1 MAIEESTRQFLPRK
15 PRTSSWLDK
24 WLFFVVFV
32 VGVAGMFIFWWLVG
46 SGWFVTAWPVLCLV
60 VYGYIVWRTERVQIR
75 EDRAGDNVYY
85 LGFLYTLV
93 SLAHALWSFANTEDG
108 SGGSA
113 QIITD
118 FGIALITTISGL
130 AGRVILNQMRED
142 PIEAERSA
150 RLELNSAVQK
160 VVDEMSRM
168 RTSISGYR
176 KEIEQSIEEIHFES
190 RKSIEE
196 NIRNTTETYQRTIA
210 NVGDQIKESA
220 SSLTASTQLLT
231 ERMGSTSNAL
241 AGLNQRVEEFKLSPD
256 LFENVL
262 KDAVSPL
269 AVSAQEFRGK
279 LQNIR
284 FDPEMIE
291 RAITRP
297 FEQYSE
303 ALDQLRQQQAQQT
316 HMISILA
323 ETIDGASKGT
333 QEFSDALQ
341 EVGRL
346 KIPDD
351 AISNAI
357 EPAYRE
363 MQQYIGSLRDQS
375 EADQTR
381 LQSIS
386 ETVSGF
392 ANQIANLQTAFDSV
406 IGVGDAITSMHSGF
420 TETAQS
426 IKNTTSEI
434 ASVIDQHKNVV
445 SSLDINTQ
453 ETAEKLQQYR
463 AQVDR
468 ELELVHK
475 ANQQV
480 FSQLAQLAETI
491 VTRLDSKS

>member
-1 MAIEESTRQFLPRK
+1 MK
-15 PRTSSWLDK
+15 TSGWTDK
-24 WLFFVVFV
+24 WLFIIILLM
-32 VGVAGMFIFWWLVG
+32 GVAGMFILWNLKVAQG
-46 SGWFVTAWPVLCLV
+46 FVTVWPVLCLL
-60 VYGYIVWRTERVQIR
+60 GYATFLGATKRYQIR
-75 EDRAGDNVYY
+75 EDRAGDNLYY

-93 SLAHALWSFANTEDG
+93 SLGHALWAFTYSEDG
-108 SGGSA
+108 SSGSA

-118 FGIALITTISGL
+118 FGIALATTIVGL
-130 AGRVILNQMRED
+130 ALRVIFNQLRED

-150 RLELNSAVQK
+150 RLELNKAVQD
-160 VVDEMSRM
+160 VVNEMSRM
-168 RTSISGYR
+168 RVSVSGYT
-176 KEIEQSIEEIHFES
+176 KQIEQSIEEIHIES

-210 NVGDQIKESA
+210 NVGEQIKESA

-231 ERMGSTSNAL
+231 ESMGSTSNAL

-269 AVSAQEFRGK
+269 AESAQEFRGK

-316 HMISILA
+316 HMISNLA
-323 ETIDGASKGT
+323 DTIDGASKGT
-333 QEFSDALQ
+333 QEISDALQ

-363 MQQYIGSLRDQS
+363 MQQYIGSLREQS
-375 EADQTR
+375 AADQTR

-386 ETVSGF
+386 ETVAGF
-392 ANQIANLQTAFDSV
+392 AGQISNLQNAFDSV

-426 IKNTTSEI
+426 IRNTTSEI
-434 ASVIDQHKNVV
+434 ANVIDQHKNVV

-463 AQVDR
+463 DQVDR

-491 VTRLDSKS
+491 VTRLDSKI